1 MSKSMLMWMLDGD
14 KMDHAPS
21 RLELKV
27 LKPEKG
33 PIGEAVSG
41 TLDSPHQRFLG
52 RCKDVSV

>member
-1 MSKSMLMWMLDGD
+1 MLMWMVDGD

-27 LKPEKG
+27 LKPEKE
-33 PIGEAVSG
+33 PIGEAASG
-41 TLDSPHQRFLG
+41 TLDYPHQRFLG